1 MKTKDMSEYIINKYK
16 LNNILNDV
24 KDYVY
29 EVQLLKLIN
38 KYKSIGLNRDKYT
51 YDEYLLDKMDK
62 IVTFIYLGR
71 TFTEQTPNIDDPMCS
86 FRLGVSDYIF
96 DLKRV
101 VCSTNLL
108 YDESIYYDDRIKLKE
123 YINLLQENYQNKIKY
138 YIKKVE
144 SIFDDLEIGLKYNKE
159 LEKYLEKVGD

>member
-1 MKTKDMSEYIINKYK
+1 MRIKELSEYIINKYK
-16 LNNILNDV
+16 LNNILNDI
-24 KDYVY
+24 KDYEY
-29 EVQLLKLIN
+29 DIQLTNLIN
-38 KYKSIGLNRDKYT
+38 KYKSMGLNRDKYS

-71 TFTEQTPNIDDPMCS
+71 TFTEQVPNIDDPMCS

-101 VCSTNLL
+101 VLSTNML

-123 YINLLQENYQNKIKY
+123 YIDLLQSNYQKKILY

-144 SIFDDLEIGLKYNKE
+144 NIFDDLEVGLSYNKE
-159 LEKYLEKVGD
+159 LETYLKRVK